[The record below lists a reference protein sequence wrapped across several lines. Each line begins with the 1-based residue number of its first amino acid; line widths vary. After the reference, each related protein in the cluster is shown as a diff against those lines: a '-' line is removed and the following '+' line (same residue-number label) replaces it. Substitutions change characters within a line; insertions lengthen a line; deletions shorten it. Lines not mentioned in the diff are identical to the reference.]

1 MTTVGDARSM
11 GDLAP
16 GGAVA
21 YASAEDAR
29 NLRALLEDRGGQAIP
44 VTLAMPAEAEA
55 DVEGHGQLRSVALT
69 LLVEDDDTEGH
80 AISVNFPTAEAAA
93 RFRRN
98 LLLTGALAGSIV
110 LGSAGAFVITSQ
122 SSAPADDVP
131 LIRTPVYERPAGH
144 GVLEGVDPFPTVST
158 EAAAPAVLV
167 APMDPATGRPADR
180 GFPAGV
186 DGGLT
191 GGGSNES
198 VNNEPVNRQ
207 PGHGPLE
214 GVD

>member
-1 MTTVGDARSM
+1 MTTVGDAPSM

-29 NLRALLEDRGGQAIP
+29 DLRALLEDRGGQAIP
-44 VTLAMPAEAEA
+44 ITLALPAEAEA

-69 LLVEDDDTEGH
+69 LLVGDDDTEGH

-110 LGSAGAFVITSQ
+110 LGSAGAVVITSQ
-122 SSAPADDVP
+122 VSSPADDASLP
-131 LIRTPVYERPAGH
+131 RTPVYERPAGH
-144 GVLEGVDPFPTVST
+144 GALEGVDPFSSVST
-158 EAAAPAVLV
+158 DAAAPAFVISLT
-167 APMDPATGRPADR
+167 DSGH
-180 GFPAGV
+180 PAGV
-186 DGGLT
+186 DGGIT
-191 GGGSNES
+191 EASNES
-198 VNNEPVNRQ
+198 VANEPVNR
-207 PGHGPLE
+207 PPSRGPLE

>member
-1 MTTVGDARSM
+1 MTTVGDAHSM

-44 VTLAMPAEAEA
+44 VTLAMPSQAEA

-69 LLVEDDDTEGH
+69 LLVGGDDTEGH

-122 SSAPADDVP
+122 LSAPADDAP
-131 LIRTPVYERPAGH
+131 LTRTPVYERPAGH
-144 GVLEGVDPFPTVST
+144 GALEGVDPYSSVST
-158 EAAAPAVLV
+158 DAAAPAVVITLI
-167 APMDPATGRPADR
+167 DPATGRPADR
-180 GFPAGV
+180 GFLEGP
-186 DGGLT
+186 DGAVTDSAEG
-191 GGGSNES
+191 
-198 VNNEPVNRQ
+198 PVNRQ
-207 PGHGPLE
+207 PSHGPVR

>member
-1 MTTVGDARSM
+1 MTTVGDAPSM

-44 VTLAMPAEAEA
+44 ITLALPAEAEA

-69 LLVEDDDTEGH
+69 LLVGDDDTEGH

-98 LLLTGALAGSIV
+98 LLLTGALAGTIV

-122 SSAPADDVP
+122 LSAPAEDAPV
-131 LIRTPVYERPAGH
+131 IRTPVYERPAGH
-144 GVLEGVDPFPTVST
+144 GALEGVDPFSTVST
-158 EAAAPAVLV
+158 EAAAPAVIIS
-167 APMDPATGRPADR
+167 PIDPATGRPADR
-180 GFPAGV
+180 GFLEGP
-186 DGGLT
+186 DGAV
-191 GGGSNES
+191 S
-198 VNNEPVNRQ
+198 EPVNRQ

>member
-21 YASAEDAR
+21 FASAEDAR
-29 NLRALLEDRGGQAIP
+29 NLRALLEDRGGQAMP

-55 DVEGHGQLRSVALT
+55 DVEGHGQGLSLALT
-69 LLVEDDDTEGH
+69 LLVGDDDTEGH

-98 LLLTGALAGSIV
+98 LVLTGALAGSIV
-110 LGSAGAFVITSQ
+110 LGSAGAVVITSQ
-122 SSAPADDVP
+122 LSAPADNAP

-144 GVLEGVDPFPTVST
+144 GVLEGVDPFSSVST
-158 EAAAPAVLV
+158 DAAAPAFVISV
-167 APMDPATGRPADR
+167 IDR
-180 GFPAGV
+180 GYPAGV
-186 DGGLT
+186 DGGIT
-191 GGGSNES
+191 EASNES
-198 VNNEPVNRQ
+198 VTNEPVNRQ
-207 PGHGPLE
+207 PGRGPLE
-214 GVD
+214 GVDD